1 MAQPRPLQVQ
11 VLPGP
16 DGGATVVQAEG
27 DLDFT
32 SITRL
37 RAVLLPLVAQGRV
50 VLDAAGVTFCDSAG
64 LHAILQAH
72 RDARANGTVFRV
84 AAPPGPLTR
93 VMELSGA
100 LQLLAVFP
108 DTRAALTD

>member
-1 MAQPRPLQVQ
+1 M
-11 VLPGP
+11 
-16 DGGATVVQAEG
+16 
-27 DLDFT
+27 
-32 SITRL
+32 
-37 RAVLLPLVAQGRV
+37 
-50 VLDAAGVTFCDSAG
+50 TFCDSAG

-72 RDARANGTVFRV
+72 RDARTHGAVFRV

-108 DTRAALTD
+108 DTQAALVAD